1 MGSISSIWYIT
12 SHVTFYYIIDITE
25 FIEHRTHHMAI
36 TTIEI
41 VRIVGS
47 TEKIKAAIP
56 DDDNKQNELV
66 SAPVAFLA
74 VSELVII
81 YSK

>member
-1 MGSISSIWYIT
+1 
-12 SHVTFYYIIDITE
+12 
-25 FIEHRTHHMAI
+25 MAI

-66 SAPVAFLA
+66 SVPVAFLA
-74 VSELVII
+74 VSKLVI
-81 YSK
+81 YST